1 MQITKNGAKK
11 TSKKPKPVRVVK
23 DSLMPTTLDKDR
35 IREAVQE
42 VLRARLSDTPERKNS
57 SHGRGKS
64 LMLQT
69 SPASGSGQARLSIII
84 KQGLVMD

>member
-1 MQITKNGAKK
+1 MQITKNGARK
-11 TSKKPKPVRVVK
+11 TSKKPKSVRVVK

-42 VLRARLSDTPERKNS
+42 ALRARLSDTPERKNP

-64 LMLQT
+64 LVLQT
-69 SPASGSGQARLSIII
+69 SPASGSGQVRRSIPIE
-84 KQGLVMD
+84 QELVMD